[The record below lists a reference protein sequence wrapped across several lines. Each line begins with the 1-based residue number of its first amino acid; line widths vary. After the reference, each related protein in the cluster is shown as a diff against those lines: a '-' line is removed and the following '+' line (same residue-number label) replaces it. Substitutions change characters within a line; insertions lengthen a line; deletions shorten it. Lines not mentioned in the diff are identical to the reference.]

1 MRTDWQGIYLDGQT
15 AARHAAT
22 VRLMRE
28 ALEITP
34 AGGAPRLW
42 LYRELRQ
49 TQGFYAGE
57 EVRIERGGDLP
68 ETLLIPDSA
77 FLESLHEVAPGLR
90 LRFHDPRRRRA
101 RVRWTIAAAAGVLA
115 VTAAIYLWGIPRAG
129 RPRRAA
135 RAGGLGGERGP
146 VGDRLHGPAGPP
158 LRRPAPGAALD
169 EIVRRLTASAPPSP
183 YTLRVYVV
191 NRAVVNAHALPG
203 GNVVIFKGL
212 LERTRTPEE
221 LAGVVAHELQHVLRR
236 HTTRAVIQDASTGLL
251 LMALTGDV
259 TGPLAYGLQTA
270 RTLGELRYSRRAED
284 EADTRGDEDAA
295 GRPGRSGGDDRLL
308 RHHRAG
314 GGPAGEGADLLLHP
328 PAGRRPDRPPQGHG
342 RGVEGHPRAPSPGRG
357 LGRPSPS
364 AAEGSG
370 TFRHFARS
378 RLCPPPRGT
387 VGMSADLGFQALKR
401 SRSTFLSNL
410 PTLVLGTAS
419 MKTTSSGSHH
429 LATRG
434 SRYSR
439 SPPR

>member
-28 ALEITP
+28 ALEISP

-49 TQGFYAGE
+49 TQGFYAGQ

-115 VTAAIYLWGIPRAG
+115 VTAAIYLWGIPALAALVAPRVPVAWEESVG
-129 RPRRAA
+129 RSAIAYMAPPDRRCADPR
-135 RAGGLGGERGP
+135 L
-146 VGDRLHGPAGPP
+146 
-158 LRRPAPGAALD
+158 GAALN

-183 YTLRVYVV
+183 YTLQVYVV

-284 EADTRGDEDAA
+284 EADTEGMKMLLAA
-295 GRPGRSGGDDRLL
+295 RVD
-308 RHHRAG
+308 
-314 GGPAGEGADLLLHP
+314 PAGMIDFFDTIGREEGRQAKALTYFSTHPLAADRIARLKAMAAAWKGTPEPLL
-328 PAGRRPDRPPQGHG
+328 
-342 RGVEGHPRAPSPGRG
+342 PGEDW
-357 LGRPSPS
+357 
-364 AAEGSG
+364 AAL
-370 TFRHFARS
+370 A
-378 RLCPPPRGT
+378 
-387 VGMSADLGFQALKR
+387 KR
-401 SRSTFLSNL
+401 C
-410 PTLVLGTAS
+410 
-419 MKTTSSGSHH
+419 
-429 LATRG
+429 
-434 SRYSR
+434 
-439 SPPR
+439 